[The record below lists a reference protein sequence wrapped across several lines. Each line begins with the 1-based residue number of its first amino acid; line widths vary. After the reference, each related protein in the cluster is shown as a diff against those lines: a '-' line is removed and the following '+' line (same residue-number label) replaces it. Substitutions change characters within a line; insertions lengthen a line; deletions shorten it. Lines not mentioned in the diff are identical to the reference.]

1 METMGNLRR
10 THYCGEVSMADVG
23 TEMVCDGAIAKR
35 RAKGGISFADLRDS
49 SGILQLVFD
58 EDTPKDTFAK
68 AESLHSEYV
77 VICKGKLRERAA
89 KTDKIKT
96 GAVELHVSEPRG
108 LTEAETTPG
117 ENRDESH
124 VKGELRLKES

>member
-23 TEMVCDGAIAKR
+23 TEMVCAGSIAKSR
-35 RAKGGISFADLRDS
+35 DKGGIIFADLRDS

-77 VICKGKLRERAA
+77 VTARASCA
-89 KTDKIKT
+89 S
-96 GAVELHVSEPRG
+96 VPPRPIRSKPA
-108 LTEAETTPG
+108 LW
-117 ENRDESH
+117 SCM
-124 VKGELRLKES
+124 